1 VMAGMADSS
10 LLHYYVI
17 GNALAYEY
25 LLDDSAVFRYDAN
38 LSQTTISVIDYV
50 AFSRHANVHSN
61 SQSAFVDMPV
71 EITPPKR
78 DKQGAPLEA
87 AVERIRTQSA
97 FAELPVEWWIFFTPG
112 AGATCHT
119 RGKREEARSAE
130 HLDSGDSG
138 KQAFSSDIVFRWRFA
153 PLLTS

>member
-71 EITPPKR
+71 
-78 DKQGAPLEA
+78 
-87 AVERIRTQSA
+87 
-97 FAELPVEWWIFFTPG
+97 
-112 AGATCHT
+112 
-119 RGKREEARSAE
+119 
-130 HLDSGDSG
+130 
-138 KQAFSSDIVFRWRFA
+138 
-153 PLLTS
+153 